1 MLAGTQSG
9 ALARTSAAAIPSG
22 FETSKRVGS
31 GLSEFSW
38 MRSDRS
44 AQPFCSGSERS
55 RSSARL
61 SELGGS
67 FRRRPLSAA
76 GGVSKC

>member
-22 FETSKRVGS
+22 FETRVGS